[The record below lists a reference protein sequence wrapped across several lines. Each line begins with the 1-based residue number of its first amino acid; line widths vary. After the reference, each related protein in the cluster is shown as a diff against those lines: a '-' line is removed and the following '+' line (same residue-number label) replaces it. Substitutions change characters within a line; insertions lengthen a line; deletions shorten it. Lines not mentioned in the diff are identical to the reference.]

1 MYWVVLIVVGLIVS
15 LLFNPIFFKGK
26 TFKYGGY
33 WSVLIASL
41 LGAWVGDAVLGNWGW
56 MLASYNVIA
65 GLIGS
70 VVFNFVWD
78 LIAQDKSSESTSTK
92 A

>member
-1 MYWVVLIVVGLIVS
+1 MYWIVLIVVGVIVS
-15 LLFNPIFFKGK
+15 LVFNPIFFKGK

-33 WSVLIASL
+33 WSILIAAL
-41 LGAWVGDAVLGNWGW
+41 LGAWVGDLVLGNWGW

-65 GLIGS
+65 GLIGA
-70 VVFNFVWD
+70 VIFNFLWD
-78 LIAQDKSSESTSTK
+78 LIAKDSSSNTSSTK